1 MFGLKQVY
9 KLDKNLP
16 FFKCK
21 YLMNNARFIAVIN
34 STENTGAIF
43 TTLRRNQ
50 AKKELYKFLE
60 HLKSTTKCIKQ
71 NDYCIILDNI

>member
-50 AKKELYKFLE
+50 AKKNF
-60 HLKSTTKCIKQ
+60 I
-71 NDYCIILDNI
+71 NF